1 MNKIFKTKYDV
12 TTGQTKVV
20 SELANNR
27 QVASRVEGSSVGVGQ
42 PKCGVFFGG
51 MLGAFKLLPLALV
64 VSGALSGVAYG
75 YDVWVHSADVM
86 EESSASPQKST
97 LNRKTQIMYSSERP
111 NNIPDEAV
119 ILSDYANKT
128 GKNASYSNKDFNQ
141 TVVIGSRAVV
151 GGDKGT
157 AIGFGAAT
165 GENTAT
171 SAHNPTVTYE
181 EAKSILLRGE
191 DGSYKDL
198 REQYFEFA
206 TNPKWKPTTE
216 EKKRNIINQVITM
229 EKEKRKKDPKIALNK
244 EGTAVGYRSFARGE
258 EATALGNDVVAWGDS
273 SISIGSD
280 NAAGHNAKPLSKE
293 MFRLFYNVRDDFN
306 YTKEYAAVN
315 FEIMRDDNGKPM
327 LNEQGQLVA
336 ENNPSY
342 PIFYNGKYYFRKNNQ
357 NNDEGYYVMVGED
370 FYFSRPHAQY
380 LEKIGSDTPGY
391 AAKIKEIKS
400 LNDYK
405 RYELYLKKEGEA
417 YQKYLADHRN
427 TKTHTWA
434 RGNNAIAIGARSI
447 AYGDNSTA
455 LGTFAVAAKD
465 YSTAIGSNTVA
476 FGKGSLVMGNNSYV
490 YADGSVGI
498 GNKVQAI
505 GAGSM
510 VYGKDSFAGGLGSLA
525 IGDHTFAN
533 VKMGKVFNGEGL
545 TIDQYNLLVNGKQN
559 YPTYTNGGP
568 QGLTDNKITI
578 EDLYRF
584 GDTAAIQD
592 IMKEHINAHTTVQE
606 GTGEE
611 KAEQSKDSQGR
622 HNQGAIAIGSYSV
635 ALGDNAISL
644 GRYAYAKE
652 DSTVAL
658 GRFAFAQKESS
669 FSIGNFTRA
678 LGKQSVAFGTHSL
691 VEADDSMALGI
702 KAKVLA
708 EMPTA
713 LRSEKN
719 KQNGK
724 SDFTIK
730 NAMAIGN
737 GAEASFSDSI
747 ALGVNA
753 KTDYTQTEMAQGGW
767 APKNAISIPSS
778 ERIGYLSVGGK
789 NAERRI
795 VNVAP
800 GASDTDAVNVSQL
813 RALEEAILYGN
824 TLEEDNINSG
834 VKYVS
839 VKGLDELKL
848 LVTKEQDYK
857 NYAKVK
863 KEYLKLKARKER
875 NNEEIN
881 LDDIKSKVEAY
892 ERKYSDFKTVAEK
905 LKTEDEKN
913 YKLLLTQNAKQDPEL
928 EKKKR
933 KEWLEKAY
941 KDIEDAYNKDIAKD
955 KLEGLFAPEQK
966 EKFAKSNFLS
976 DGAKKS
982 GSMAIGVGAKSN
994 AENSIVIGQNATIDE
1009 MEARNSILLG
1019 NDTSTKYAN
1028 AVALGYQSVAD
1039 RAHEV
1044 INKANDTAY
1053 ISKELAGK
1061 LNGNMYAPVSVGK
1074 NGGDIADISNQKSGD
1089 KKTILRQIVNV
1100 APGTKDTDVV
1110 ILAQLKEAMKGVK
1123 NVGTLHYLSVNNPT
1137 SEGLNYDNEGATG
1150 TNAVAIGVGAQ
1161 SKAEN
1166 AVVIGTNVSI
1176 DVPNSFVLGS
1186 DNKVETTPDKRRK
1199 NDAVVVM
1206 GSGTTIKNSW
1216 ATTAIGAVKASNGKH
1231 IKNGTPITG
1240 AYIENAPWA
1249 TVIGNKSKIYNGTDI
1264 ISLANNIEVNV
1275 NKEAF
1280 DSNKDANS
1288 NLVIIGN
1295 KAKAAHAKNS
1305 VVIGSGAKAQS
1316 KDLKTNRKGE
1326 YTEEHVGYESVENA
1340 VSIGQGA
1347 TSRVTGAVAIGS
1359 GATVEKA
1366 AGDSIAIGNGSKATA
1381 KEEAKKDATVAVD
1394 GKNIKFKWTAGV
1406 SSDNTEGKKKSVL
1419 SIGKANNERII
1430 KNVAAGAVTATSTD
1444 AINGSQLYAVAD
1456 EFSKLAVNVLGAEVE
1471 DANKT
1476 GFKKSEFTALLSSP
1490 STTPP
1495 QPQGQGQTQTTQK
1508 TAMTFKQ
1515 AIEANIAKLN
1525 SGFVFGSGDESGEQG
1540 THYLGDKLI
1549 IKAGNITVKDDALS
1563 KEDKFL
1569 SDNIRTQY
1577 EKNNKNILI
1586 GIKESP
1592 TFKNVL
1598 ITEEIPED
1606 TSDSAKK
1613 NTYDNYAVNKKY
1625 LDKRLEKVAANF
1637 TVKGDNSGTDKEKV
1651 YTLDK
1656 DHNELNINGDSNITT
1671 AVDKD
1676 NKKLTVSLNKA
1687 LTGITSIGKDDKA
1700 KIEFS
1705 SADSTHH
1712 ITFTVGE
1719 GKNKATVKLDKDS
1732 LDLGSKQIKNV
1743 ASGIGSTTPS
1753 DGGATTSNVNNVLT
1767 GTSIEN
1773 IENNAVNVKDLSDV
1787 AKAISD
1793 KGIQLKGNGTSAD
1806 TKTLKLG
1813 SVLTVDSSQSKKTN
1827 ANEKDITTKLS
1838 SDSNGALTLTLE
1850 LNKATSIDGN
1860 DERIVTSKAV
1870 ADKLKDFATTE
1881 TLEEDFLR
1889 ITGENIGDKQKEFG
1903 SNVGI
1908 SEIKLDDEEKTELVQ
1923 AQALIDYLKGTG
1935 DKSVKVSDSSKTIA
1949 EGEGSI
1955 SIGYD
1960 AKSQNEG
1967 SIALG
1972 YGANALNSGSISIG
1986 QGSNVLGV
1994 NSIGLGK
2001 DNKVNGNFSFV
2012 VGDENEIGSKSTS
2025 TYVMGSNNNISGERN
2040 ISIGSSNKIEKDENI
2055 LLGSNNEVSGT
2066 GNILLGSR
2074 INVGEDTEN
2083 AIVLG
2088 NQSVAV
2094 SNALSVGTPRNRR
2107 RIVFVGDPEQDYDAV
2122 NKKYVDNL
2130 LANKASAFMVTSD
2143 EGDTDNISGTLS
2155 IKGAEAEGTA
2165 NNKKHQN
2172 ITTKAS
2178 KSELTIALN
2187 KDLKGIESIGK
2198 DDSNALVFKNNTSS
2212 TDGSSSTN
2220 TAELKVGGHA
2230 LTFTPENGTTDT
2242 NKKVKI
2248 SNVAGGQIA
2257 ENSTDAINGKQL
2269 HDLVGK
2275 LGLSVD
2281 KTGNFTAPSFTKV
2294 KGDDTTSTV
2303 SKDKYTTYKDAISGL
2318 ITAVNKGVTFKG
2330 NDGTNSS
2337 TKLQL
2342 GGTLTIDSA
2351 PVSSSDTT
2359 GANDATVEKDIT
2371 VTLAPSNGSDPQS
2384 AGTLTLKLNKAD
2396 KVEENNGKVV
2406 TSKAVA
2412 DALKNYTKTTDLV
2425 DKLDTA
2431 YLKVDGSN
2439 IDDKQA
2445 DFGKNVGI
2453 GKVNLENGKK
2463 STTELVQAQALIDYL
2478 KGTGDKSVKVSDSP
2492 TTEALGDGSVS
2503 VGHGA
2508 ISRNEGSIA
2517 MGYGANALNTGAV
2530 SIGQDSNVLG
2540 MSSIGIGR
2548 ENTVRG
2554 NFSFAVGD
2562 NNVIEKEQNYVMG
2575 SDNKITGKQNISIGS
2590 RNEVEGNE
2598 NIILGSNITADDEI
2612 HNAIVLGTGSL
2623 AKSNALSVGSMRHKR
2638 KIVFV
2643 ADPTDNYDA
2652 ANKKYVDERGLKFKG
2667 NDADQTEQL
2676 VNLDKLL
2683 TIDSS
2688 ESKTKDGNAQ
2698 EKDIKTSVKKDG
2710 NGAKLT
2716 LTLNKADNV
2725 SEHDER
2731 AVTSKAVAEKL
2742 TNYATKFEVEGNKG
2756 SKFTVN
2762 DSLKIKGK
2770 VGSGS
2775 AKTHQNITTTANNK
2789 NSTLEIALN
2798 SDLKGIKSIGGREIG
2813 AGKGKKIAS
2822 SIEFNK
2828 QGANDTKPKTNVVIE
2843 SNGGTFVFDR
2853 TGLTLNEKQIKGL
2866 ASGLGLQAVA
2876 DGQGTNNDEAKKKA
2890 EKANKAIL
2898 DKVLAGNPGM
2908 NKTNAVNVQD
2918 LSAVAKA
2925 IVGKVTAQHSEAEKV
2940 AVKYDDDT
2948 KTSITLGGKGTN
2960 GTKSSPVAIDNL
2972 KSGLGID
2979 DIKDSGIASAA
2990 QGKQRELVKKLVSGE
3005 LDKDSSHKAVN
3016 VADLKA
3022 VAQAGL
3028 DFAGNDSD
3036 SIVHKNLG
3044 EKLEIVGQGLDKAK
3058 VDDFKGTNGN
3068 IAVKADST
3076 KTKLEISLNEELKG
3090 LKSAEFISEETNS
3103 DGTKQPKTKTTING
3117 KGTTIVE
3124 LGDNGSAK
3132 ENGKSA
3138 SYTLDKAELK
3148 DGDKSNTSTAE
3159 GNAIVN
3165 GDKIHT
3171 STAESDLL
3179 LDKATGNSNTRT
3191 ATANVI
3197 ADKAGNQSVLD
3208 KEGLTVGNPSGTD
3221 KSNTHYGKDGMTV
3234 KGKDGKD
3241 AVSLKMSE
3249 KNGKSVPTL
3258 EFAKVADGKG
3268 TGAITG
3274 VADLTEDADGTSV
3287 ANKNYVD
3294 EKVKSLDG
3302 NRPFDYYIKEGD
3314 KYVKVTKGQ
3323 DDKFYKAEDI
3333 KGATY
3338 KDGKYT
3344 KDGEEV
3350 TSTIKGKQSEVVIK
3364 AEPSSKPMTI
3374 TNVKDGDLTDKSTDA
3389 VNGRQLVKATGAMID
3404 KDGKM
3409 TFADG
3414 RDGKAASDTSS
3425 MANKGL
3431 TSKDG
3436 LNGQNANDKANAL
3449 RNGEAGTVVFTDD
3462 KGERLVKAND
3472 GKYYKA
3478 GDVEDNGTP
3487 KADKSAVDN
3496 PQLSLVNTGGETDKP
3511 VVLGNMASGLGID
3524 AEKVK
3529 QAEEEVKAKRSEAER
3544 KATLLEAKTAVM
3556 TQKEEKVTALK
3567 QEIENLSG
3575 DEKTQKEAELK
3586 AIEAELSQ
3594 LNDELATATK
3604 DLKTAN
3610 DALKIA
3616 NNTLTN
3622 LTEDKIGNLVKG
3634 ENISPTN
3641 GANIGDLQAVAR
3653 AGLNFEGNDGVPV
3666 HKNLGEK
3673 LTIKGEGTFN
3683 SDNTAAGNIKVTASD
3698 SGMEVKLSDTLKNMT
3713 SFETKETAEGNK
3725 SRLDGN
3731 GLTVTGKNNQSAHYG
3746 SGGITLKEGNNKATL
3761 TSSALTFTN
3770 GQGQKVEIDGK
3781 EGEIRV
3787 PDLTPN
3793 SSPNAVVNKGYIERL
3808 QTHTDQKFNHLDNKI
3823 EIFNKDLRA
3832 GVAGAHAAAALPTVT
3847 MPGKSS
3853 LALSA
3858 GTYKGNNAVAL
3869 GYSRLSDNGKIM
3881 LKLHGSRNSAGDF
3894 GGGVGVGWT
3903 W

>member
-86 EESSASPQKST
+86 EGSSASPQKST

-171 SAHNPTVTYE
+171 SAHNPTVTQE
-181 EAKSILLRGE
+181 EAKSILLKDE

-198 REQYFEFA
+198 REKYFEFA
-206 TNPKWKPTTE
+206 TNTKWKPTTE
-216 EKKRNIINQVITM
+216 EKKRDIINQVIIM
-229 EKEKRKKDPKIALNK
+229 EKEKRKKDPKRALNK

-280 NAAGHNAKPLSKE
+280 NATGHDAKPLSKE

-306 YTKEYAAVN
+306 YTKEYAAVD
-315 FEIMRDDNGKPM
+315 FEIPTDNAGKPM
-327 LNEQGQLVA
+327 LNDQGQLLA
-336 ENNPSY
+336 EDGY
-342 PIFYNGKYYFRKNNQ
+342 TPIYQNGTYFVRKNGKDYK
-357 NNDEGYYVMVGED
+357 DGYYRIEGEN
-370 FYFSRPHAQY
+370 FYDVASENAVHKNYIDPN
-380 LEKIGSDTPGY
+380 TPGY
-391 AAKIKEIKS
+391 EEKIKQIKALS
-400 LNDYK
+400 DYK

-719 KQNGK
+719 KSNRK

-778 ERIGYLSVGGK
+778 EKIGYLSVGGK

-892 ERKYSDFKTVAEK
+892 ERKYGDFKNVAEK

-933 KEWLEKAY
+933 KEWLEQAY
-941 KDIEDAYNKDIAKD
+941 KDIENAYNQDTAEDELK
-955 KLEGLFAPEQK
+955 KLFTPEQK

-1009 MEARNSILLG
+1009 MNARNSILLG
-1019 NDTSTKYAN
+1019 NETSTKYAN

-1039 RAHEV
+1039 RAHES

-1137 SEGLNYDNEGATG
+1137 SKGSNYDNKGATG
-1150 TNAVAIGVGAQ
+1150 NKAIAIGVGASATADSGVAIGNGAS
-1161 SKAEN
+1161 SKAQN
-1166 AVVIGTNVSI
+1166 AIVIGTNVSV

-1186 DNKVETTPDKRRK
+1186 NNKVETTTDKKRT

-1206 GSGTTIKNSW
+1206 GSGTTLKNSF
-1216 ATTAIGAVKASNGKH
+1216 ASTAIGAVYANNGKH
-1231 IKNGTPITG
+1231 INGKTDIKG

-1249 TVIGNKSKIYNGTDI
+1249 TVIGNKSKVYNGTDI
-1264 ISLANNIEVNV
+1264 IALANNIEVNV
-1275 NKEAF
+1275 NKANF
-1280 DSNKDANS
+1280 DTDKNAND

-1295 KAKAAHAKNS
+1295 KAKAARAKDS
-1305 VVIGSGAKAQS
+1305 VVIGSEAKALTGDE
-1316 KDLKTNRKGE
+1316 KN
-1326 YTEEHVGYESVENA
+1326 HAYEKVEKA
-1340 VSIGQGA
+1340 VSIGQA
-1347 TSRVTGAVAIGS
+1347 AVVKATGAVALGQ
-1359 GATVEKA
+1359 GATVETA
-1366 AGDSIAIGNGSKATA
+1366 AGNSIALGQGSQATA
-1381 KEEAKKDATVAVD
+1381 KEEAKKDTDVTISGSSTSTKV
-1394 GKNIKFKWTAGV
+1394 KFAWTGGV
-1406 SSDNTEGKKKSVL
+1406 SSDNTDKNKKSVL
-1419 SIGKANNERII
+1419 SIGKKNNERII
-1430 KNVAAGAVTATSTD
+1430 KHVAAGAVTATSSD

-1456 EFSKLAVNVLGAEVE
+1456 EFSKLAVNVLGAEV
-1471 DANKT
+1471 DTGSDKT

-1490 STTPP
+1490 STTPS
-1495 QPQGQGQTQTTQK
+1495 QPQGQGQKQTTQK
-1508 TAMTFKQ
+1508 TAMTFKD
-1515 AIEANIAKLN
+1515 AIEANIVKLN
-1525 SGFVFGSGDESGEQG
+1525 SGFVFGSGDDDAEKG

-1625 LDKRLEKVAANF
+1625 LDKRLKNVGSNF
-1637 TVKGDNSGTDKEKV
+1637 TVKGDMP
-1651 YTLDK
+1651 K
-1656 DHNELNINGDSNITT
+1656 DGENTSLEINKDNNVLTINGDSNITT
-1671 AVDKD
+1671 AVDKG

-1923 AQALIDYLKGTG
+1923 AKALVDYLKGTG
-1935 DKSVKVSDSSKTIA
+1935 DKSVKVSDSSKTVA

-1955 SIGYD
+1955 SVGYD

-2074 INVGEDTEN
+2074 INVGEDIKD

-2143 EGDTDNISGTLS
+2143 EGNTDNISGTLS

-2187 KDLKGIESIGK
+2187 KDLKSIESIGK
-2198 DDSNALVFKNNTSS
+2198 DDSNALVFKNDTSN

-2230 LTFTPENGTTDT
+2230 LTFTPVNGKTDT
-2242 NKKVKI
+2242 DKNVKI

-2269 HDLVGK
+2269 HDLVGN

-2294 KGDDTTSTV
+2294 KGDDTDTTSTV
-2303 SKDKYTTYKDAISGL
+2303 SKDKYTTYKDAINGL

-2330 NDGTNSS
+2330 NDDKS
-2337 TKLQL
+2337 TQTTLQL
-2342 GGTLTIDSA
+2342 GGTLTIDSS

-2359 GANDATVEKDIT
+2359 GTTGANGATVEKDIT

-2412 DALKNYTKTTDLV
+2412 EALKNYTKTTDLV
-2425 DKLDTA
+2425 DKLGTA

-2453 GKVNLENGKK
+2453 GKINLENGKK

-2667 NDADQTEQL
+2667 NESGQTEQL

-2731 AVTSKAVAEKL
+2731 AVTSKAVAAKL

-2775 AKTHQNITTTANNK
+2775 AKTHQNITTTTKKGA
-2789 NSTLEIALN
+2789 STLEIALN

-2828 QGANDTKPKTNVVIE
+2828 QGANGTKPKTNVVIE

-2853 TGLTLNEKQIKGL
+2853 TGLTLNTKQIKGL

-2890 EKANKAIL
+2890 EEANQAIL
-2898 DKVLAGNPGM
+2898 DKVLAGNPDM

-2940 AVKYDDDT
+2940 AVKYDSDQQQ
-2948 KTSITLGGKGTN
+2948 SITLGGIDSHN
-2960 GTKSSPVAIDNL
+2960 GTKKSPVAIHNLQSGLSKLNGVGDNADNL
-2972 KSGLGID
+2972 DTLLMKFD
-2979 DIKDSGIASAA
+2979 DKNTATAEDAQKVTKIVEKLVKNANKDSLHNAA
-2990 QGKQRELVKKLVSGE
+2990 
-3005 LDKDSSHKAVN
+3005 N
-3016 VADLKA
+3016 VGDLKA
-3022 VAQAGL
+3022 LAVAGL
-3028 DFAGNDSD
+3028 NFAGNDEQD
-3036 SIVHKNLG
+3036 IHKNLG

-3058 VDDFKGTNGN
+3058 VADFKGTDGN
-3068 IAVKADST
+3068 IAVKVDSA
-3076 KTKLEISLNEELKG
+3076 KSKLEISLNEALTG
-3090 LKSAEFISEETNS
+3090 LKSAEFKDDKGNTVN
-3103 DGTKQPKTKTTING
+3103 IN
-3117 KGTTIVE
+3117 
-3124 LGDNGSAK
+3124 
-3132 ENGKSA
+3132 
-3138 SYTLDKAELK
+3138 
-3148 DGDKSNTSTAE
+3148 
-3159 GNAIVN
+3159 GNAITLKGKDGN
-3165 GDKIHT
+3165 PTIATLNDK
-3171 STAESDLL
+3171 
-3179 LDKATGNSNTRT
+3179 
-3191 ATANVI
+3191 
-3197 ADKAGNQSVLD
+3197 
-3208 KEGLTVGNPSGTD
+3208 GLTVGD
-3221 KSNTHYGKDGMTV
+3221 KDATNGDKTHAVYGKDGFTV

-3241 AVSLKMSE
+3241 AISLKVT
-3249 KNGKSVPTL
+3249 KDKDGKETATL
-3258 EFAKVADGKG
+3258 AFGKGTDGKG
-3268 TGAITG
+3268 IGKITG
-3274 VADLTEDADGTSV
+3274 LADLDDSADGSSV
-3287 ANKNYVD
+3287 VNKNFVKNEV
-3294 EKVKSLDG
+3294 EKLDQKLSSA
-3302 NRPFDYYIKEGD
+3302 NSNKPFDYYLDNE
-3314 KYVKVTKGQ
+3314 KVVRGQ
-3323 DDKFYKAEDI
+3323 DGQFYSPKDLE
-3333 KGATY
+3333 GATY
-3338 KDGKYT
+3338 VAGTTAGDEGKYT
-3344 KDGEEV
+3344 KDGKDV
-3350 TSTIKGKQSEVVIK
+3350 VSSIKDKQSEVVIK
-3364 AEPSSKPMTI
+3364 AEPKAMVV
-3374 TNVKDGDLTDKSTDA
+3374 TNIADGKLSTDSKDA
-3389 VNGRQLVKATGAMID
+3389 INGGQLVKATGAKWID
-3404 KDGKM
+3404 DPSSSETAPKPKIM
-3409 TFADG
+3409 VFADG
-3414 RDGKAASDTSS
+3414 KDGLSGLETSSDGKKP
-3425 MANKGL
+3425 MANTGL
-3431 TSKDG
+3431 TKVDG
-3436 LNGQNANDKANAL
+3436 LNGKNANDKANAL
-3449 RNGEAGTVVFTDD
+3449 RDGEAGTVVFTDST
-3462 KGERLVKAND
+3462 GNRLVKAKD

-3478 GDVEDNGTP
+3478 TDVDDKGNVKSVANGQVAP
-3487 KADKSAVDN
+3487 KAVDN
-3496 PQLSLVNTGGETDKP
+3496 PQLSLVNASGETTKP
-3511 VVLGNMASGLGID
+3511 VVLGNVASGLGID

-3529 QAEEEVKAKRSEAER
+3529 QAEEEVKAKRSEADS
-3544 KATLLEAKTAVM
+3544 KATMLEAKAALVE
-3556 TQKEEKVTALK
+3556 QKEAKITALK
-3567 QEIENLSG
+3567 REIETLSG
-3575 DEKTQKEAELK
+3575 DEKTQKETELQTAESELK
-3586 AIEAELSQ
+3586 QLSAD
-3594 LNDELATATK
+3594 LNVATQ
-3604 DLKTAN
+3604 N
-3610 DALKIA
+3610 LKIA
-3616 NNTLTN
+3616 NKALKDANKALTD
-3622 LTEDKIGNLVKG
+3622 LTANKVADLVKG
-3634 ENISPTN
+3634 KVPSTN
-3641 GANIGDLQAVAR
+3641 NASVADLQAVAR
-3653 AGLNFEGNDGVPV
+3653 AGLDFAGNDSDNVV
-3666 HKNLGEK
+3666 HKNLGETLEIVGQGLDK
-3673 LTIKGEGTFN
+3673 EKVATFKGTDGNIAVKTDNGKFSISLNETLTGLKSAEFKDDKG
-3683 SDNTAAGNIKVTASD
+3683 NTATITGNTIA
-3698 SGMEVKLSDTLKNMT
+3698 LKG
-3713 SFETKETAEGNK
+3713 K
-3725 SRLDGN
+3725 DGN
-3731 GLTVTGKNNQSAHYG
+3731 S
-3746 SGGITLKEGNNKATL
+3746 SATL
-3761 TSSALTFTN
+3761 TSSALTFKN
-3770 GQGQKVEIDGK
+3770 GEDKPTIEIDGAK
-3781 EGEIRV
+3781 GEIRV

-3793 SSPNAVVNKGYIERL
+3793 ASPNAVVNKGYVERL

>member
-1 MNKIFKTKYDV
+1 MLPFLLGKM
-12 TTGQTKVV
+12 
-20 SELANNR
+20 
-27 QVASRVEGSSVGVGQ
+27 VE
-42 PKCGVFFGG
+42 
-51 MLGAFKLLPLALV
+51 
-64 VSGALSGVAYG
+64 
-75 YDVWVHSADVM
+75 
-86 EESSASPQKST
+86 
-97 LNRKTQIMYSSERP
+97 I
-111 NNIPDEAV
+111 
-119 ILSDYANKT
+119 
-128 GKNASYSNKDFNQ
+128 
-141 TVVIGSRAVV
+141 
-151 GGDKGT
+151 
-157 AIGFGAAT
+157 
-165 GENTAT
+165 
-171 SAHNPTVTYE
+171 
-181 EAKSILLRGE
+181 
-191 DGSYKDL
+191 
-198 REQYFEFA
+198 
-206 TNPKWKPTTE
+206 
-216 EKKRNIINQVITM
+216 
-229 EKEKRKKDPKIALNK
+229 
-244 EGTAVGYRSFARGE
+244 
-258 EATALGNDVVAWGDS
+258 
-273 SISIGSD
+273 
-280 NAAGHNAKPLSKE
+280 
-293 MFRLFYNVRDDFN
+293 
-306 YTKEYAAVN
+306 
-315 FEIMRDDNGKPM
+315 
-327 LNEQGQLVA
+327 
-336 ENNPSY
+336 
-342 PIFYNGKYYFRKNNQ
+342 
-357 NNDEGYYVMVGED
+357 
-370 FYFSRPHAQY
+370 
-380 LEKIGSDTPGY
+380 
-391 AAKIKEIKS
+391 
-400 LNDYK
+400 
-405 RYELYLKKEGEA
+405 
-417 YQKYLADHRN
+417 
-427 TKTHTWA
+427 
-434 RGNNAIAIGARSI
+434 
-447 AYGDNSTA
+447 
-455 LGTFAVAAKD
+455 
-465 YSTAIGSNTVA
+465 
-476 FGKGSLVMGNNSYV
+476 
-490 YADGSVGI
+490 
-498 GNKVQAI
+498 
-505 GAGSM
+505 
-510 VYGKDSFAGGLGSLA
+510 LA
-525 IGDHTFAN
+525 I
-533 VKMGKVFNGEGL
+533 
-545 TIDQYNLLVNGKQN
+545 LVN
-559 YPTYTNGGP
+559 
-568 QGLTDNKITI
+568 
-578 EDLYRF
+578 
-584 GDTAAIQD
+584 
-592 IMKEHINAHTTVQE
+592 
-606 GTGEE
+606 
-611 KAEQSKDSQGR
+611 
-622 HNQGAIAIGSYSV
+622 
-635 ALGDNAISL
+635 
-644 GRYAYAKE
+644 
-652 DSTVAL
+652 
-658 GRFAFAQKESS
+658 
-669 FSIGNFTRA
+669 
-678 LGKQSVAFGTHSL
+678 
-691 VEADDSMALGI
+691 
-702 KAKVLA
+702 
-708 EMPTA
+708 
-713 LRSEKN
+713 
-719 KQNGK
+719 
-724 SDFTIK
+724 
-730 NAMAIGN
+730 
-737 GAEASFSDSI
+737 
-747 ALGVNA
+747 
-753 KTDYTQTEMAQGGW
+753 
-767 APKNAISIPSS
+767 
-778 ERIGYLSVGGK
+778 
-789 NAERRI
+789 
-795 VNVAP
+795 
-800 GASDTDAVNVSQL
+800 
-813 RALEEAILYGN
+813 
-824 TLEEDNINSG
+824 
-834 VKYVS
+834 
-839 VKGLDELKL
+839 
-848 LVTKEQDYK
+848 
-857 NYAKVK
+857 
-863 KEYLKLKARKER
+863 
-875 NNEEIN
+875 
-881 LDDIKSKVEAY
+881 
-892 ERKYSDFKTVAEK
+892 
-905 LKTEDEKN
+905 
-913 YKLLLTQNAKQDPEL
+913 
-928 EKKKR
+928 
-933 KEWLEKAY
+933 
-941 KDIEDAYNKDIAKD
+941 
-955 KLEGLFAPEQK
+955 
-966 EKFAKSNFLS
+966 
-976 DGAKKS
+976 
-982 GSMAIGVGAKSN
+982 
-994 AENSIVIGQNATIDE
+994 
-1009 MEARNSILLG
+1009 
-1019 NDTSTKYAN
+1019 
-1028 AVALGYQSVAD
+1028 
-1039 RAHEV
+1039 
-1044 INKANDTAY
+1044 
-1053 ISKELAGK
+1053 
-1061 LNGNMYAPVSVGK
+1061 
-1074 NGGDIADISNQKSGD
+1074 

-1137 SEGLNYDNEGATG
+1137 QQGSNYDNKGATG
-1150 TNAVAIGVGAQ
+1150 NKAIAIGVGASATADSGVAIGNGAS
-1161 SKAEN
+1161 SKAQN
-1166 AVVIGTNVSI
+1166 AIVIGTNVSV

-1186 DNKVETTPDKRRK
+1186 NNTVTQSDKNTRS
-1199 NDAVVVM
+1199 AV
-1206 GSGTTIKNSW
+1206 
-1216 ATTAIGAVKASNGKH
+1216 
-1231 IKNGTPITG
+1231 
-1240 AYIENAPWA
+1240 
-1249 TVIGNKSKIYNGTDI
+1249 
-1264 ISLANNIEVNV
+1264 
-1275 NKEAF
+1275 
-1280 DSNKDANS
+1280 
-1288 NLVIIGN
+1288 
-1295 KAKAAHAKNS
+1295 
-1305 VVIGSGAKAQS
+1305 VVIGSGTKLEES
-1316 KDLKTNRKGE
+1316 K
-1326 YTEEHVGYESVENA
+1326 S
-1340 VSIGQGA
+1340 
-1347 TSRVTGAVAIGS
+1347 
-1359 GATVEKA
+1359 
-1366 AGDSIAIGNGSKATA
+1366 SIAIGAVFVNGKNGTEGTIIKNAAWTTSIGNKNKIQNGTDILALGNNINIGFEGNGSDKFANTHVVAIGNKANAQNAKNSVLIGAETKAENGAKNAVIIGYQAQSKAEGGVAIGESAVVETA
-1381 KEEAKKDATVAVD
+1381 AGNSIALGQGSEATKKETALNEAKIEAINV
-1394 GKNIKFKWTAGV
+1394 KFNFKSGV
-1406 SSDNTEGKKKSVL
+1406 SANGQENNKKSVL
-1419 SIGKANNERII
+1419 SIGKKNNERII
-1430 KNVAAGAVTATSTD
+1430 KHVAAGAVTATSTD

-1476 GFKKSEFTALLSSP
+1476 GFKKSEFEVAKYSGHTDA
-1490 STTPP
+1490 TTP
-1495 QPQGQGQTQTTQK
+1495 TE
-1508 TAMTFKQ
+1508 MTFKA
-1515 AIEANIAKLN
+1515 AIAQNTTAINK
-1525 SGFVFGSGDESGEQG
+1525 GFVFGSGDGDEQG

-1549 IKAGNITVKDDALS
+1549 IKAGNITVKDDALN

-1625 LDKRLEKVAANF
+1625 LDKRLKNVGSNF
-1637 TVKGDNSGTDKEKV
+1637 TVKGDTPKEGEN
-1651 YTLDK
+1651 TSLEINK
-1656 DHNELNINGDSNITT
+1656 DNNVLTINGDSNITT
-1671 AVDKD
+1671 AVDKG
-1676 NKKLTVSLNKA
+1676 NKKLTISLNQA

-1719 GKNKATVKLDKDS
+1719 GKNKATVKLDKDG

-1753 DGGATTSNVNNVLT
+1753 DGGAPTSNVNNVLT
-1767 GTSIEN
+1767 GGDSIKD
-1773 IENNAVNVKDLSDV
+1773 IKNNVVNVQDLSDV
-1787 AKAISD
+1787 A
-1793 KGIQLKGNGTSAD
+1793 
-1806 TKTLKLG
+1806 
-1813 SVLTVDSSQSKKTN
+1813 
-1827 ANEKDITTKLS
+1827 
-1838 SDSNGALTLTLE
+1838 
-1850 LNKATSIDGN
+1850 
-1860 DERIVTSKAV
+1860 KAV

-1923 AQALIDYLKGTG
+1923 AKALVDYLKGTG

-2143 EGDTDNISGTLS
+2143 EGNTDNISGTLS
-2155 IKGAEAEGTA
+2155 IKGAETKNATA
-2165 NNKKHQN
+2165 TDNKKHQN

-2198 DDSNALVFKNNTSS
+2198 DDSNALVFKNDTSN

-2230 LTFTPENGTTDT
+2230 LTFTPVNGKTDKDK
-2242 NKKVKI
+2242 NVKI

-2269 HDLVGK
+2269 HDLVGN

-2294 KGDDTTSTV
+2294 KGDDTDTDTTSTV
-2303 SKDKYTTYKDAISGL
+2303 SKDKYTTYKDAINGL

-2330 NDGTNSS
+2330 NDDKS
-2337 TKLQL
+2337 TQTTLQL
-2342 GGTLTIDSA
+2342 GGTLTIDSS

-2359 GANDATVEKDIT
+2359 GANSATVEKDIT

-2425 DKLDTA
+2425 DKLGTA

-2453 GKVNLENGKK
+2453 GKINLENGKK

-2667 NDADQTEQL
+2667 NDAGQTEQL

-2688 ESKTKDGNAQ
+2688 EAKKDDRGMK
-2698 EKDIKTSVKKDG
+2698 EKDIKTKVEKEGD
-2710 NGAKLT
+2710 NAKLI

-2731 AVTSKAVAEKL
+2731 AVTSKAVAAKL

-2775 AKTHQNITTTANNK
+2775 AKTHQNITTTTKKGA
-2789 NSTLEIALN
+2789 STLEIALN

-2828 QGANDTKPKTNVVIE
+2828 QGANGTKPKTNVVIE

-2853 TGLTLNEKQIKGL
+2853 TGLTLNTKQIKGL
-2866 ASGLGLQAVA
+2866 ASGLGLK
-2876 DGQGTNNDEAKKKA
+2876 DSDTNNDSII
-2890 EKANKAIL
+2890 NN
-2898 DKVLAGNPGM
+2898 VLAGTPDKDNTKG
-2908 NKTNAVNVQD
+2908 NKIANNAVNVQD

-2940 AVKYDDDT
+2940 AVKYDDEN
-2948 KTSITLGGKGTN
+2948 KTSITLGGKPEAGKTVA
-2960 GTKSSPVAIDNL
+2960 PVAIDNL

-2979 DIKDSGIASAA
+2979 DIKDSGIASAT

-3028 DFAGNDSD
+3028 DFAGNNSD

-3044 EKLEIVGQGLDKAK
+3044 EKLEIVGKGLDKAK
-3058 VDDFKGTNGN
+3058 VTTFKGTDGN
-3068 IAVKADST
+3068 IAVKADSA
-3076 KTKLEISLNEELKG
+3076 KSQLEISLNEELKG
-3090 LKSAEFISEETNS
+3090 LKSAEFKDDKGNTVN
-3103 DGTKQPKTKTTING
+3103 IN
-3117 KGTTIVE
+3117 
-3124 LGDNGSAK
+3124 
-3132 ENGKSA
+3132 
-3138 SYTLDKAELK
+3138 
-3148 DGDKSNTSTAE
+3148 
-3159 GNAIVN
+3159 GNAITLKGKDGN
-3165 GDKIHT
+3165 PTIATLNDK
-3171 STAESDLL
+3171 
-3179 LDKATGNSNTRT
+3179 
-3191 ATANVI
+3191 
-3197 ADKAGNQSVLD
+3197 
-3208 KEGLTVGNPSGTD
+3208 GLTVGD
-3221 KSNTHYGKDGMTV
+3221 KDATNGDKTHTVYGKDGLTV
-3234 KGKDGKD
+3234 KGKDGSTE
-3241 AVSLKMSE
+3241 AISLKVTKDKDGKGKE
-3249 KNGKSVPTL
+3249 KEKATLSFGKG
-3258 EFAKVADGKG
+3258 ADGKYI
-3268 TGAITG
+3268 GAITG
-3274 VADLTEDADGTSV
+3274 LADLADGADGSSV

-3294 EKVKSLDG
+3294 TEVKKLDQKLSSANS
-3302 NRPFDYYIKEGD
+3302 NRPFDYYLGD
-3314 KYVKVTKGQ
+3314 EKVVKGQ
-3323 DDKFYKAEDI
+3323 DGKFYKPTDLED
-3333 KGATY
+3333 ATY
-3338 KDGKYT
+3338 ASGKYT
-3344 KDGEEV
+3344 KDGKDV
-3350 TSTIKGKQSEVVIK
+3350 VSSIKDKQSEVVIK
-3364 AEPSSKPMTI
+3364 AEPKAMVVSNI
-3374 TNVKDGDLTDKSTDA
+3374 ADGKLSTDSKDA
-3389 VNGRQLVKATGAMID
+3389 INGGQLVKATGAKWID
-3404 KDGKM
+3404 NPNSSETAPKPKIM
-3409 TFADG
+3409 VFADG
-3414 RDGKAASDTSS
+3414 KDGLSGFEKTSDGKES
-3425 MANKGL
+3425 MAAKGL
-3431 TSKDG
+3431 TGKDG
-3436 LNGQNANDKANAL
+3436 LNGKNANDKANAL
-3449 RNGEAGTVVFTDD
+3449 RNGEAGTVVFTDNQ
-3462 KGERLVKAND
+3462 GNRLVKAND

-3478 GDVEDNGTP
+3478 EDVEDNGTP
-3487 KADKSAVDN
+3487 KADKSAVDT
-3496 PQLSLVNTGGETDKP
+3496 QLSLINTGGETDKP
-3511 VVLGNMASGLGID
+3511 VVLGNVASGLGID
-3524 AEKVK
+3524 ADKAKE
-3529 QAEEEVKAKRSEAER
+3529 QAENVKNAGEAV
-3544 KATLLEAKTAVM
+3544 KTEA
-3556 TQKEEKVTALK
+3556 
-3567 QEIENLSG
+3567 
-3575 DEKTQKEAELK
+3575 
-3586 AIEAELSQ
+3586 
-3594 LNDELATATK
+3594 
-3604 DLKTAN
+3604 
-3610 DALKIA
+3610 
-3616 NNTLTN
+3616 
-3622 LTEDKIGNLVKG
+3622 
-3634 ENISPTN
+3634 
-3641 GANIGDLQAVAR
+3641 QAVAKKVDDMLTLQTAKEAKQDAIDALETALSFMLETTPEEKAAKEKAKAKIEGEKSTLADINSKLDKAKKEVESAQGILKAKQDVYQIALKAKDGAINKLLSDDNSVDVHR
-3653 AGLNFEGNDGVPV
+3653 GANLQDVKALGQAGLNFEGNDGVPV

-3673 LTIKGEGTFN
+3673 LTIKGEGEFN
-3683 SDNTAAGNIKVTASD
+3683 SATTAAGNIKVTASD

-3770 GQGQKVEIDGK
+3770 GQGQKVEIDGAK
-3781 EGEIRV
+3781 GEIRV

-3793 SSPNAVVNKGYIERL
+3793 SSPNAVANKQYVDAL